1 MSSEHLLVENFNLGN
16 DENREHPPLP
26 AHYTTQQYTSRNN
39 INNQQTET
47 QTDVQTHRDRD
58 QVNMGK
64 DREFRKQMTQ
74 KIYVL

>member
-26 AHYTTQQYTSRNN
+26 AHSTEHNSIHPETTLI
-39 INNQQTET
+39 INK
-47 QTDVQTHRDRD
+47 QTDRHTAAQPHTQRTWE
-58 QVNMGK
+58 K

-74 KIYVL
+74 KIYAL